1 MLMPENINL
10 LTALCRKSIV
20 SWAEYFELLG
30 LFVKKKKIS
39 AIGFNTNSNWWQIVN
54 YIDPFLFLAASYT
67 MLALI
72 SYCVTQAAILPLV
85 EF

>member
-39 AIGFNTNSNWWQIVN
+39 AIGFNTNSN
-54 YIDPFLFLAASYT
+54 
-67 MLALI
+67 
-72 SYCVTQAAILPLV
+72 
-85 EF
+85 